1 MSLIHTVNT
10 VNTANTTLNILPLLL
25 INMVKNL
32 KFNHSDESVEA
43 TMSETMYEMCKC
55 GHKGGHSPYNNEHMD
70 RFQQGHGYCKYVN
83 CECTQFTWVGFCDSE
98 GRLN

>member
-10 VNTANTTLNILPLLL
+10 KILFILPILL
-25 INMVKNL
+25 IITMLTNNKQSVQ
-32 KFNHSDESVEA
+32 SDGSDGEK
-43 TMSETMYEMCKC
+43 MSETMYEMCKC

-83 CECTQFTWVGFCDSE
+83 CECNQFTWVGFCDSE